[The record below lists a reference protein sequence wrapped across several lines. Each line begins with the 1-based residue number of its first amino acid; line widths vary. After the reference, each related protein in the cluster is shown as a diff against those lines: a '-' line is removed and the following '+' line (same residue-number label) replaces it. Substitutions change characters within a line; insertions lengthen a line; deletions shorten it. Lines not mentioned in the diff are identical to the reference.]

1 MFSKGSKLY
10 SISRWKC
17 PRCHEGD
24 LFKTGIAGG
33 VYNMHTECP
42 HCKQD
47 FEMEPGF
54 YWGAM
59 YMGYA
64 LSSGYMLVGFAIC
77 LWVLKLSPTASFALL
92 IFLGVIMVPFLA
104 RFARAIWINLY
115 VSYEPHL
122 HIENHEHID
131 NHTNIK

>member
-1 MFSKGSKLY
+1 
-10 SISRWKC
+10 
-17 PRCHEGD
+17 
-24 LFKTGIAGG
+24 
-33 VYNMHTECP
+33 MHKECP

-77 LWVLKLSPTASFALL
+77 LWILKLSPTASFALL
-92 IFLGVIMVPFLA
+92 IFLGIIMVPFLA

-115 VSYEPHL
+115 VSYEPHS
-122 HIENHEHID
+122 HIENHEHVD
-131 NHTNIK
+131 NQTDKK